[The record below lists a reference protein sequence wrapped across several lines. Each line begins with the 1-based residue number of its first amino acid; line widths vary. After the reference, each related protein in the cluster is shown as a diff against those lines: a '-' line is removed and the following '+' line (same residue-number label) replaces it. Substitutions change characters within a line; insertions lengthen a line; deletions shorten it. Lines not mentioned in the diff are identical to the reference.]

1 MTFKQLLSD
10 FYHEKTNFQF
20 CSRMWRWGLI
30 SGILLAISVG
40 SLFLNGLNTSIEFK
54 GGTSF
59 EAKVKGKTPDIGE
72 VRNLLSDN
80 GLGELKIQT
89 LNGDTVKVTAKR
101 LSLKQQ
107 SVVLVE
113 LSKYAGIDQTDISI
127 SDVGPSWGKQVTK
140 KSAQALLAFFLIV
153 ALYMIF
159 RFEWTMALA
168 AILAVLHDVII
179 TVGIY
184 SVFGFTVSPATVVA
198 FLTILGFSLY
208 DTVVVFDKITDNTKI
223 WKKLKTTSYAEM
235 VNTSLNQVL
244 ARSINTSIVAVLP
257 VLSLIFVGTYMLG
270 ATALLDF
277 SLALAVGL
285 AAGAYS
291 SIFVATP
298 LVVVIK
304 RITKQADNM

>member
-1 MTFKQLLSD
+1 MTIKSTFSD
-10 FYHEKTNFQF
+10 LYHEKTNYQF
-20 CSRMWRWGLI
+20 MSRKWRWLLI
-30 SGILLAISVG
+30 SSILIAVSVG
-40 SLFLNGLNTSIEFK
+40 SFIANGLNTSIEFK

-59 EAKVKGKTPDIGE
+59 EATLAEKQPDVGQ
-72 VRNLLSDN
+72 VRDLLAN
-80 GLGELKIQT
+80 NNLGELKIQT
-89 LNGDTVKVTAKR
+89 LNNDTIKVTAKR
-101 LSLKQQ
+101 LSQDQQAGVLK
-107 SVVLVE
+107 E
-113 LSKYAGIDQTDISI
+113 LSEYASVDQTDISI
-127 SDVGPSWGKQVTK
+127 SDVGPSWGKRVTK
-140 KSAQALLAFFLIV
+140 QSTQALVVFFLLV

-159 RFEWTMALA
+159 RFEWAMSLA
-168 AILAVLHDVII
+168 AILSMLHDVII

-184 SVFGFTVSPATVVA
+184 SLLKFNVAPATVVA

-208 DTVVVFDKITDNTKI
+208 DTVVVFDKIRDNTKI
-223 WKKLKTTSYAEM
+223 WKKLKQASYSDM
-235 VNTSLNQVL
+235 VNTSLNEVL

-257 VLSLIFVGTYMLG
+257 VLSLIFVGTYLLG

-304 RITKQADNM
+304 KWTNKADNM